1 MPDVLVRHR
10 VFAAVSVGLFAGCF
24 GHAPTPLARVQFGP
38 AREFFAHRVIAL
50 PSTCVPAGSM
60 CDADYLRAVDAQLR
74 MELEFHGHTVIDSE
88 SLNVRTVAF
97 TQKVTKDSFEYSNG
111 DATATKTVETTVA
124 KQLFADATPE
134 IQQSVLDDLMI
145 DGWVTSQIVISPITS
160 GNNTRALQVNVDF
173 SRRHDAAKIW
183 TSRCA
188 VASGLHLSQAV
199 AMSRTMQC
207 ALESVYDAMQRTQPQ
222 AAGAPS

>member
-1 MPDVLVRHR
+1 MKRHQL
-10 VFAAVSVGLFAGCF
+10 ACLAVSATTLAGCF

-38 AREFFAHRVIAL
+38 AREFFAQRVIAL

-97 TQKVTKDSFEYSNG
+97 TQKVTKDSFENSFG
-111 DATATKTVETTVA
+111 DTTATKTVETSVA
-124 KQLFADATPE
+124 KQLFVDAAPE
-134 IQQSVLDDLMI
+134 IQVAVLNDLMI
-145 DGWVTSQIVISPITS
+145 DGWVTSQIVISGITS
-160 GNNTRALQVNVDF
+160 VNNTRALQVNIDF
-173 SRRHDAAKIW
+173 SRRQDAVKIW
-183 TSRCA
+183 TSRCE
-188 VASGLHLSQAV
+188 VVSGLHLSQAV

-207 ALESVYDAMQRTQPQ
+207 ALESVYNAMQRTQPR
-222 AAGAPS
+222 GDT